1 MFVMVALNSDKH
13 TYLKGA
19 FPAFFFCLQLGQNVA
34 AMFLTDTRKRKHA
47 KLVEWP
53 QFLKIA

>member
-1 MFVMVALNSDKH
+1 MVALNSDKH

-19 FPAFFFCLQLGQNVA
+19 FPAFFSFLQLGQNVA
-34 AMFLTDTRKRKHA
+34 AMLLTDTRKTEHVT
-47 KLVEWP
+47 LVEWP